1 MLAVPFAPPLR
12 ETLGVRNDC
21 AEIAVETHMGAV
33 IGGILPLA
41 FGVALS
47 PLPIMAVIVMLL
59 VAQRKG
65 NAIAFTIG
73 WALGAFVECAL
84 VVFLAG
90 GAVVAT
96 SATSSENR
104 SRLIGVIELLIGLV
118 TLALAM
124 YQWHTRPAPDEEPK
138 LPKWMKAL
146 DRLTPSMSLAFGAV
160 YVAGN
165 VKNVPLIVSAGARIG
180 IANIHATEQI
190 IALVIFALLCTLG
203 PGLPVMVYLVGGNKA
218 KTTLGTWKTWLE
230 QHNSAV
236 MTVLLLFFGVKFI
249 GDALAGLL

>member
-1 MLAVPFAPPLR
+1 
-12 ETLGVRNDC
+12 
-21 AEIAVETHMGAV
+21 MGALF
-33 IGGILPLA
+33 GEILPLA

-47 PLPIMAVIVMLL
+47 PLPIMAVIVMLI

-90 GAVVAT
+90 SAVIAT
-96 SATSSENR
+96 SATSAEHR
-104 SRLIGVIELLIGLV
+104 SKLTAVIELLVGLA

-124 YQWHTRPAPDEEPK
+124 YQWHTRPAPGEEPK
-138 LPKWMKAL
+138 LPGWMKAL
-146 DRLTPSMSLAFGAV
+146 DRLNPGTSLVFGAV

-165 VKNVPLIVSAGARIG
+165 VKNVPLIISAGANIG
-180 IANIHATEQI
+180 IANVHPTEQI
-190 IALVIFALLCTLG
+190 IVIAIFALLCALG
-203 PGLPVMVYLVGGNKA
+203 PGLPVLVYFVGGNSA

-249 GDALAGLL
+249 GDALTGLL